1 MKLTLQHN
9 SDCSGVP
16 VLIPAL
22 ASFGVTVLLFVGVV
36 LVLVFWRRK
45 RQQRVAKL
53 TKAEDKN
60 PVYGMYY
67 FADGEHIDESRSE
80 VLDNNENYGS

>member
-1 MKLTLQHN
+1 MFL
-9 SDCSGVP
+9 GVL

-22 ASFGVTVLLFVGVV
+22 ASFAVTVLLLVV
-36 LVLVFWRRK
+36 LVLVFMRRK
-45 RQQRVAKL
+45 KQQRVAKL

-67 FADGEHIDESRSE
+67 FADGEHIDERRSE

>member
-1 MKLTLQHN
+1 M
-9 SDCSGVP
+9 SAS
-16 VLIPAL
+16 IPAL
-22 ASFGVTVLLFVGVV
+22 ASFAVTVLFLVGVGLV
-36 LVLVFWRRK
+36 LVLWRRK
-45 RQQRVAKL
+45 RQERVAKM

-80 VLDNNENYGS
+80 VVDNNENYGS